1 VSLRDAILGAWE
13 LASFVTVDAP
23 TGEER
28 HPLGAAPRGLI
39 MYTSDGHMSA
49 QLADSDMGGYVAY
62 GGRFTVIED
71 TVNEETATVHHDVT
85 LSMMPELLT
94 QTQFR
99 QARVDGDLLTLSATT
114 TDASGV
120 EVNARLVWRRARSQ
134 GG

>member
-1 VSLRDAILGAWE
+1 MSLRDAILGAWE
-13 LASFVTVDAP
+13 LASFVTVDTP

-71 TVNEETATVHHDVT
+71 TGNEETATVHHDVT
-85 LSMMPELLT
+85 LSMMPELLS
-94 QTQFR
+94 QPQFR

-114 TDASGV
+114 TRLAGASLL
-120 EVNARLVWRRARSQ
+120 AL
-134 GG
+134 